1 MAEGFRPTLCVAIRE
16 AEEHRHDPT
25 EDQAEYSS
33 EWWLRALDHTA
44 GQMARTDTDIV
55 VVKVIDQG
63 EQRLRGGRGI
73 GVGEDDPRAT
83 GLTEAL

>member
-1 MAEGFRPTLCVAIRE
+1 
-16 AEEHRHDPT
+16 
-25 EDQAEYSS
+25 
-33 EWWLRALDHTA
+33 
-44 GQMARTDTDIV
+44 MARTDADIV